1 VLNGSMDELM
11 YNRGRLV
18 TGGLTFP
25 QSKEQ
30 ALINSAAHA
39 ADDSPNFSKLIRVGR
54 VGYIR

>member
-1 VLNGSMDELM
+1 MDELM

-25 QSKEQ
+25 QLKEQ